1 MINALLS
8 GPRWTRVDYICT
20 GVVNVFLGGLRGA
33 TGRLERN
40 SEMVSWV
47 DRVRQCVAY
56 RMKFG
61 NVQLGVGQIVEQ
73 RSGSVRSLSYA

>member
-1 MINALLS
+1 MDHV
-8 GPRWTRVDYICT
+8 GQGVDYICT

-47 DRVRQCVAY
+47 DRGRQCVAY

-61 NVQLGVGQIVEQ
+61 NVRLGVGQIVEQ
-73 RSGSVRSLSYA
+73 RSGYVRSLNYA